1 MNHFQL
7 ASTDYPSYR
16 PLQEIL
22 SPIIQNAKITK
33 DTEWIHL
40 WKQELSKNSTWN
52 VVQWVLQVYS
62 LKDFLSILK
71 SCSNV
76 TQALELKL
84 TKDQKR
90 ILYCTKTPNS
100 IITTTIDVNDKIHD
114 IPPTQNLDNVPTTI
128 PDNVS
133 SNINVNHTDNT
144 DESKTNQLSTTTAT
158 IEESHMPDITTPST
172 HSNTKPDQSLHTNN
186 ALYQDLLLDI
196 EEEEVTENSTYKN
209 RFLHHFIYSYNAKM
223 RDLGNYVKTATE
235 SISSTVKRL
244 EDNLTTKF
252 QSIIQETKHIN
263 KTITVL
269 KNDLTQ
275 INNHFD

>member
-144 DESKTNQLSTTTAT
+144 DESKTRTHRQVYRACMTANNHHARK
-158 IEESHMPDITTPST
+158 SASARPSST
-172 HSNTKPDQSLHTNN
+172 HSDTLHARST
-186 ALYQDLLLDI
+186 ACAEQHTSVAAARVAYVCDL
-196 EEEEVTENSTYKN
+196 VYT
-209 RFLHHFIYSYNAKM
+209 
-223 RDLGNYVKTATE
+223 
-235 SISSTVKRL
+235 
-244 EDNLTTKF
+244 
-252 QSIIQETKHIN
+252 
-263 KTITVL
+263 
-269 KNDLTQ
+269 
-275 INNHFD
+275 